1 MSQSITIPRGERGAI
16 RVFAINRNPVEMEV
30 ALSRQPKPDLAREL
44 LDAPHLNTLGTEIF
58 PIKDLEGV
66 GLAGYLSE
74 GYAVPDEQ
82 LSADRSKLGEY
93 LDAVR
98 ALEKRL
104 EQTERDEEEA
114 RRSVPEVPAGALA
127 GKLSAWDIDVILISS
142 GEEDGVTEV
151 PLAVPF
157 AGGTFNAPD
166 NRIYQEFTATVAIRN
181 RLP

>member
-82 LSADRSKLGEY
+82 LSADRSKLDALDGYVLLLFSNSFGGQGGTLDPGPDVTLIGTYGETQP
-93 LDAVR
+93 DNSAS
-98 ALEKRL
+98 ALAAES
-104 EQTERDEEEA
+104 A
-114 RRSVPEVPAGALA
+114 APYSGAGARPVPITNRRGNFLPIA
-127 GKLSAWDIDVILISS
+127 IL
-142 GEEDGVTEV
+142 VMV
-151 PLAVPF
+151 ALAVLWWVV
-157 AGGTFNAPD
+157 T
-166 NRIYQEFTATVAIRN
+166 
-181 RLP
+181 